1 MTNQSRPK
9 TSLHR
14 SMVRS
19 MLPWLSLMPRSA
31 HLLVKSEV
39 GTPLINAN
47 VNSQLNAKAKTLL
60 IKAST
65 PLFEVNTLLVK
76 AMTNP
81 HSKGQCQSQQ
91 SDAQHLSHPSI
102 SQDKCWQST
111 GKDQDQ
117 HNWSRKRS
125 TLHLVKAK
133 VHILPAMIKT
143 QLAKPRV
150 KTELV
155 KVQALK
161 LQW

>member
-102 SQDKCWQST
+102 SQLVKIKINTT
-111 GKDQDQ
+111 GQGRGSHYIWLRQ
-117 HNWSRKRS
+117 RS
-125 TLHLVKAK
+125 TFY
-133 VHILPAMIKT
+133 P
-143 QLAKPRV
+143 PRP
-150 KTELV
+150 
-155 KVQALK
+155 
-161 LQW
+161 